1 MLIVTSHNLIGLWA
15 PAEGKEFTRY
25 FSWFP
30 LTALDQEVL
39 CYHKKKIVTK
49 RWKDIGS
56 GVEIFL
62 CRQKKED
69 IISPEMIDICQKYG
83 EILIRD
89 EIITGMQVHIP
100 LTGEFLG
107 KESYFTDMV
116 SALWNQWYVVVQSI
130 IQTKNFPLIQ
140 WSITDPTL
148 LETLVSSLKQV
159 EKTADLPIVQSI
171 STVERRKHIFAAF
184 EEWASSQWFDAN
196 LLDEYDVIVLSCD
209 S

>member
-1 MLIVTSHNLIGLWA
+1 MLIVTPHNLIGLGL
-15 PAEGKEFTRY
+15 PVEGKEFTRY

-30 LTALDQEVL
+30 LTAFDQEVI
-39 CYHKKKIVTK
+39 CYHKKNIVTK

-69 IISPEMIDICQKYG
+69 TISPEMLDLCIRYG
-83 EILIRD
+83 EVLVRD
-89 EIITGMQVHIP
+89 DVVTGIQVHIP

-107 KESYFTDMV
+107 KEGYFSDMV
-116 SALWNQWYVVVQSI
+116 ADLWKEGFVVVQSV

-159 EKTADLPIVQSI
+159 EKPADLSIVQSI
-171 STVERRKHIFAAF
+171 ATVERRKQIFVAF
-184 EEWASSQWFDAN
+184 EEWATSQGFDAN
-196 LLDEYDVIVLSCD
+196 LLDEYDVVVLSCD
-209 S
+209 T